1 MKKLLLICG
10 LFIGMTTALIAQP
23 KKVVTDPVEKAKGL
37 QKELN
42 LSARQTEKVT
52 DIYKE
57 SVEKFDKIKVKE
69 KGNTNKM
76 LADVKPLRAETIK
89 KIKSVLTPEQVI
101 KYQKLIKDSQKE
113 GLNGGWSDGWSSA
126 SN

>member
-23 KKVVTDPVEKAKGL
+23 KKVATDPVEKAKGL

-42 LSARQTEKVT
+42 LSTRQTEKVA

-69 KGNTNKM
+69 NGNTNKM
-76 LADVKPLRAETIK
+76 LADVRPLRAATIK

>member
-42 LSARQTEKVT
+42 LSTRQTEKVT
-52 DIYKE
+52 DIYEE

-76 LADVKPLRAETIK
+76 LADVRPLRAATIK
-89 KIKSVLTPEQVI
+89 KIKSVLTPGQVI
-101 KYQKLIKDSQKE
+101 KYEKLVKDSQKE

>member
-1 MKKLLLICG
+1 M
-10 LFIGMTTALIAQP
+10 
-23 KKVVTDPVEKAKGL
+23 
-37 QKELN
+37 N